1 MQERNAN
8 ARANLGDLLDLP
20 VTAAT
25 EFANWNRDVAAPE
38 SGEAEADPGTV
49 TATTALRPSEA
60 EMRYL
65 RAVVE
70 NPGKPSSVY
79 PKLAQMGSR
88 RALKIRGRLCE
99 LGYLREYEVSTGGRG
114 RNAIVI
120 EPLEPGRALVTDGAP
135 AVDREVTS

>member
-1 MQERNAN
+1 MQEHNAN

-25 EFANWNRDVAAPE
+25 QFASWNRDVAAPE
-38 SGEAEADPGTV
+38 SGEAEADRGTV
-49 TATTALRPSEA
+49 TATARPSHA

-88 RALKIRGRLCE
+88 RALKIRGRLRD
-99 LGYLREYEVSTGGRG
+99 LGYLREHQVATGGRG

-120 EPLEPGRALVTDGAP
+120 EPLEPGRSLVTQGAP
-135 AVDREVTS
+135 ADDREVTS

>member
-8 ARANLGDLLDLP
+8 TRANLGDLLDLP

-25 EFANWNRDVAAPE
+25 QFANWNRDVAAPE
-38 SGEAEADPGTV
+38 SGEAEADPATV
-49 TATTALRPSEA
+49 TARLSDA

-88 RALKIRGRLCE
+88 RALKIRSRLRD
-99 LGYLREYEVSTGGRG
+99 LGYLREHQVATGGRG

-120 EPLEPGRALVTDGAP
+120 EPLEPGRALVTDSAP
-135 AVDREVTS
+135 ADDREVTS

>member
-1 MQERNAN
+1 MQEPNPN
-8 ARANLGDLLDLP
+8 ARAILGDLLDLP

-38 SGEAEADPGTV
+38 SAEAEADPGTV
-49 TATTALRPSEA
+49 TASTVLRPSEA

-88 RALKIRGRLCE
+88 RALKIRGSLCD
-99 LGYLREYEVSTGGRG
+99 LGYLRQYEVATGGRG

-135 AVDREVTS
+135 ADDREVTS